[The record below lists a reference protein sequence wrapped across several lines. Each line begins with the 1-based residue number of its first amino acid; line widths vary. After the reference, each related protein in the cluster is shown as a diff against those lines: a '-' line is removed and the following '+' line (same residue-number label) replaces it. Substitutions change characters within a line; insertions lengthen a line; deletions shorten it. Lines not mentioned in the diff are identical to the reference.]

1 MPSGESDLSLL
12 LQGLNPV
19 LHPGEYVYCTVDSAE
34 IPAKCQPLATFQ
46 ESEGLTLI
54 LDRNQAE
61 KFGLAYSFPSAWIT
75 LNIHSALNA
84 VGLTAVVSS
93 ALAAQ
98 AISCNVVAGY
108 YHDHL
113 FVPLDAADHA
123 LQILRNLK
131 DV

>member
-12 LQGLNPV
+12 LRGLNPV
-19 LHPGEYVYCTVDSAE
+19 LHPGEYVFCTVDSAE
-34 IPAKCQPLATFQ
+34 MPPHCLPLATFQ
-46 ESEGLTLI
+46 ESEGLSLI

-61 KFGLAYSFPSAWIT
+61 KSGLAYSFPCAWIT
-75 LNIHSALNA
+75 LSIHSALNA

-93 ALAAQ
+93 ALAEQ
-98 AISCNVVAGY
+98 AISCNIIAGY

-113 FVPLDAADHA
+113 FIPLDAADQA

>member
-1 MPSGESDLSLL
+1 MSSGESDLSLL
-12 LQGLNPV
+12 IRGLNPV
-19 LHPGEYVYCTVDSAE
+19 LHPGEYVFCTIDSTKM
-34 IPAKCQPLATFQ
+34 PSGCLPLAIFQ

-61 KFGLAYSFPSAWIT
+61 KFGLAYSFPCAWIT

-93 ALAAQ
+93 ALAEQ
-98 AISCNVVAGY
+98 AISCNIVAGY